1 MQAAVG
7 RSFQN
12 ISANCQDLR
21 ISSLAKFV
29 PINCGFVA
37 NAMTT
42 DVRQLKQ
49 QTRKHI
55 KQGLQSLTAEQMAHE
70 SARITAHVLG
80 LRPYVGSKMIGI
92 YLHCKKLRE
101 VDTTQILEDA
111 MRQGKKCYVPVV
123 EDSKSNMKFLHL
135 DELSCLRR
143 VPPFN
148 IQEPPDTYVDGSP
161 RQDVLQCRTC
171 LDVLLVPGLGFDRA
185 GRRLGRGGGYYDK
198 MISQL
203 QHLAIEE
210 GRQPPLIV
218 ALSYEAQLVSAV
230 PMDKHDQP
238 VDLVVTAS
246 DVVQCTK
253 RGADAVMEMR

>member
-1 MQAAVG
+1 MQTAIG
-7 RSFQN
+7 RSLKNSFKHHR
-12 ISANCQDLR
+12 DLK
-21 ISSLAKFV
+21 IASLAKFV
-29 PINCGFVA
+29 PISCGFVV
-37 NAMTT
+37 NAMAT

-55 KQGLQSLTAEQMAHE
+55 KQGLQSLTVEQMANE
-70 SARITAHVLG
+70 SARITAHVFG
-80 LRPYVGSKMIGI
+80 LRPYVGSKTIGI
-92 YLHCKKLRE
+92 YLHCAKLRE

-143 VPPFN
+143 VPPFD
-148 IQEPPDTYVDGSP
+148 IQEPPDTYADGAP

-171 LDVLLVPGLGFDRA
+171 LDVLLVPGLGFDRT

-203 QHLAIEE
+203 QHLATEA
-210 GRQPPLIV
+210 GRQPPLLV

-230 PMDKHDQP
+230 PIDEHDQP

-246 DVVQCTK
+246 EVVQCTK
-253 RGADAVMEMR
+253 RGADAMMEMR